1 VTQIVSAGVSNYNGI
16 TATYQHRFSNGRG
29 IFQINYT
36 YSHALDD
43 VSNGGF
49 FNFSNRGLLNPSNPN
64 NYKGN
69 YGNADYNVP
78 QYVNMNY
85 VYNLPIRSLF
95 HGGGNKYLVD
105 GWQVSGTLFARSGL
119 PFTVNDP
126 SFTGLNNYNAT
137 VFPNITG
144 PVPSQC
150 SGQSRNVVNL
160 GTPATSCFAAG
171 SFVAPGAE
179 TSFGSGLRN
188 LFRGPGYFDTDMTV
202 QKTTQIPGWE
212 AGKLGIAFQFF
223 NLFNHPNF
231 NLPCGDT
238 TGCSFA
244 PFGQISSTVSTPTS
258 ILGSFLGGDASPRL
272 IQLKLSLT
280 F

>member
-1 VTQIVSAGVSNYNGI
+1 MTVS
-16 TATYQHRFSNGRG
+16 YQHRFSNGRG
-29 IFQINYT
+29 IVQFNYT

-49 FNFSNRGLLNPSNPN
+49 FNFSNRGIQNPSNPN

-78 QYVNMNY
+78 QYINMNY

-95 HGGGNKYLVD
+95 HGKGNKYLVD
-105 GWQVSGTLFARSGL
+105 GWQVSGTMFTRTGL
-119 PFTVNDP
+119 PWSAVDG
-126 SFTGLNNYNAT
+126 SLTGVNNYNAT
-137 VFPNITG
+137 IFPYTTG
-144 PVPSQC
+144 ISNFTC
-150 SGQSRNVVNL
+150 SGEIHAGPQA
-160 GTPATSCFAAG
+160 TPCYNAATNFIGAG
-171 SFVAPGAE
+171 GAE
-179 TSFGSGLRN
+179 TQFGSGLRN
-188 LFRGPGYFDTDMTV
+188 IFRGPRYFDTDWTI

-212 AGKLGIAFQFF
+212 AGKLGMAFQFF

-231 NLPCGDT
+231 NLPHDSVTDGL
-238 TGCSFA
+238 
-244 PFGQISSTVSTPTS
+244 FGTIQSTVNTPTS
-258 ILGSFLGGDASPRL
+258 ILGSFLGGDANPRL